1 MNTTRPLNDGEHHH
15 EHDTLTCAQMQELAP
30 DFVLGMTSAQQ
41 RAAALQHLRSC
52 VDCRRDVRGLS
63 ETAEDV
69 LLLAPSAEPPPG
81 FETRVLDA
89 VARPHPSQSSPSQRR
104 CQRAAYPRAVLLAA
118 AAVVLIVAVGTS
130 VVLIVAVGTSVVLG
144 RRVVPDPGAPAVL
157 ASNTMMAAVA
167 DPAGH
172 EVGAALLVAGP
183 RPFLTVS
190 LTPVPAQAYRVMIDR
205 VDGGSEQVGVAPAV
219 GTVLTWQR
227 MLPLPYSTVRTVR
240 LVPMEAG
247 PIYSSHLRT

>member
-1 MNTTRPLNDGEHHH
+1 VNTTRPLNDGEHHH

-89 VARPHPSQSSPSQRR
+89 VARPDPSQSSPSQRR
-104 CQRAAYPRAVLLAA
+104 RQRAAYPRAVLLAA
-118 AAVVLIVAVGTS
+118 AA

-157 ASNTMMAAVA
+157 ASNTLMAAVA

-172 EVGAALLVAGP
+172 EAGAALLVAGP

-240 LVPMEAG
+240 LVPMEEG